1 MGQAGGGGLRVGD
14 GHAKVDGWVGWT
26 GSGGIGGI
34 GGGVSGGQRFGARAA
49 ADALAGQAGQDMGRV
64 DALQLHLGVQ
74 GLGGHGP
81 LALGV
86 ELAAGGAWICLRCAG
101 GLFCLLGYFRAMGQL
116 QLELVERPH
125 LAIELRLGLQLLQ
138 GQGGGIPGAGLG
150 VGEVG
155 AKAPNAVGI
164 GGDVQL
170 PGEIAGRQLRGK
182 EGEIDVLQLQ
192 LGLRQRLGL
201 PWGDGGVQAGG

>member
-81 LALGV
+81 LALGL
-86 ELAAGGAWICLRCAG
+86 ELAAGGAWIFLRR
-101 GLFCLLGYFRAMGQL
+101 LFCSFALF
-116 QLELVERPH
+116 
-125 LAIELRLGLQLLQ
+125 
-138 GQGGGIPGAGLG
+138 
-150 VGEVG
+150 
-155 AKAPNAVGI
+155 
-164 GGDVQL
+164 
-170 PGEIAGRQLRGK
+170 
-182 EGEIDVLQLQ
+182 
-192 LGLRQRLGL
+192 
-201 PWGDGGVQAGG
+201 